1 MIILARVKAGPLRQT
16 AGRYPHLVTNIKSV
30 LQASL
35 CDQRIGIILCIT
47 VCRLGGIVPTTM
59 ASFPDNN
66 RTYQIL
72 HKARVGN
79 YAVGAY
85 NW

>member
-1 MIILARVKAGPLRQT
+1 
-16 AGRYPHLVTNIKSV
+16 
-30 LQASL
+30 
-35 CDQRIGIILCIT
+35 
-47 VCRLGGIVPTTM
+47 M